1 MRHIRVV
8 PLVGIDD
15 RDGPQTGND
24 ARAEGVQEMD
34 IMIEAQT
41 EDRLAAALE
50 PESFLPSQHFTRSE
64 HGPGAGVKR
73 MMIAMLEDAIDV
85 YRKHAATRG
94 GKHERAFREA
104 ERWFELRDRSWLFS
118 FESVC
123 DTLGIDATRLRQAL
137 ATWRG
142 AERPQS
148 RGRFLILRPRPTAP
162 RELAR
167 AVGE

>member
-1 MRHIRVV
+1 
-8 PLVGIDD
+8 
-15 RDGPQTGND
+15 
-24 ARAEGVQEMD
+24 MD
-34 IMIEAQT
+34 ISIEVQSHTDT

-50 PESFLPSQHFTRSE
+50 PETYLPSQHYTRGDN
-64 HGPGAGVKR
+64 GPGAGVKR

-85 YRKHAATRG
+85 YRKHASTRG

-123 DTLGIDATRLRQAL
+123 DTLGIDAGRLRQAL
-137 ATWRG
+137 VVWRSSQTP
-142 AERPQS
+142 RS
-148 RGRFLILRPRPTAP
+148 RGRFLVLRPRPTAP

>member
-1 MRHIRVV
+1 
-8 PLVGIDD
+8 
-15 RDGPQTGND
+15 
-24 ARAEGVQEMD
+24 MD
-34 IMIEAQT
+34 ISIEVQTQT

-50 PESFLPSQHFTRSE
+50 PESFLPSQHFTRSDN
-64 HGPGAGVKR
+64 GPGAGVKR

-85 YRKHAATRG
+85 YRKHASTRG

-123 DTLGIDATRLRQAL
+123 DTLNIDANRLREAL
-137 ATWRG
+137 AKWRG
-142 AERPQS
+142 SEQPQG
-148 RGRFLILRPRPTAP
+148 RGRMLILRPRPTAP

>member
-1 MRHIRVV
+1 MTATSRNRGAMH
-8 PLVGIDD
+8 
-15 RDGPQTGND
+15 
-24 ARAEGVQEMD
+24 ARKGFKQMDVNIEVQ
-34 IMIEAQT
+34 AQT

-50 PESFLPSQHFTRSE
+50 PESYLPSQHFSRGE

-85 YRKHAATRG
+85 YRKHASTRG

-123 DTLGIDATRLRQAL
+123 DTLGINANRLRQAL
-137 ATWRG
+137 AVWRH
-142 AERPQS
+142 AQKPQG

>member
-1 MRHIRVV
+1 
-8 PLVGIDD
+8 
-15 RDGPQTGND
+15 
-24 ARAEGVQEMD
+24 MD
-34 IMIEAQT
+34 ISIEVQSHT

-64 HGPGAGVKR
+64 NGPGAGVKR

-85 YRKHAATRG
+85 YRKHATARG

-104 ERWFELRDRSWLFS
+104 ERWFELHDRSWLFS

-123 DTLGIDATRLRQAL
+123 DTLGIDANRLRQAL
-137 ATWRG
+137 ATWRTSQQ
-142 AERPQS
+142 PQG